1 MAAEKPA
8 SSVTIDDV
16 ARLAKVSIATVSRTI
31 NRPESVSSVL
41 KGRVLEAIRKTG
53 FIPNAGARLL
63 MTNRSGAIGVVMPT
77 LSNTIFAQSL
87 AGFQH
92 RAAIESFQVIGA
104 FSEFDSARESAQI
117 LNLVKSGVEA
127 VALTGAGQEPW
138 ILRLL
143 QQRKLPYIHVVCC
156 EAPLGGQTI
165 GFDNAKAMRVVV
177 SHLLE
182 RGHKH
187 MGVLISKTEG
197 NDRASARLHGARE
210 AIQLAGLQLPLN
222 RIIDTRNQ
230 ISAIRASFKELL
242 KNAPEITAVI
252 CGNDLLA
259 QGALIEAQHN
269 NIRVPIDL
277 SITGFDDFEMST
289 HTLPPITTV
298 RTSAYQMW
306 GRAAEHLLS
315 QLNSNKSL
323 PRHTLTDVELI
334 IREST
339 GAPRISRL
347 KLT

>member
-1 MAAEKPA
+1 MASGRSAP
-8 SSVTIDDV
+8 SITIDDV

-31 NRPESVSSVL
+31 NRPDSVSAAL
-41 KGRVLEAIRKTG
+41 KGRVLEAIRRTG

-87 AGFQH
+87 SGFQQ
-92 RAAIESFQVIGA
+92 RTAIESFQVIVA
-104 FSEFDSARESAQI
+104 FTDFDSVRESAQI

-156 EAPLGGQTI
+156 EAPFGGQTI
-165 GFDNAKAMRVVV
+165 GFDNAKAMKLVV

-187 MGVLISKTEG
+187 MGVLISTTEG
-197 NDRASARLHGARE
+197 NDRASARLRGARE
-210 AIQLAGLQLPLN
+210 AIQQAGLQLPLN
-222 RIIDTRNQ
+222 RIVETRSQ
-230 ISAIRASFKELL
+230 ISAIRAGLRALL
-242 KNAPEITAVI
+242 KSAPEITAVI

-259 QGALIEAQHN
+259 HGALIEAQHM
-269 NIRVPIDL
+269 NIRVPTDL
-277 SITGFDDFEMST
+277 SITGFDDFEMSA

-298 RTSAYQMW
+298 RTGAHNMW
-306 GRAAEHLLS
+306 AMAAEHLLTKLNTNK
-315 QLNSNKSL
+315 QLQGHI
-323 PRHTLTDVELI
+323 PTEVELI
-334 IREST
+334 IRDST
-339 GAPRISRL
+339 AAPRISKI